1 MIFTDNDS
9 MRPIIQE
16 IVSDITSVLLDKE
29 NEVQLVICCLLA
41 RGHLLIED
49 HPGVG
54 KTTLVQCLAKVLDLA
69 SSRIQFTSDL
79 LPADIVGNSIYDT
92 LSQSF
97 RFHQGPLFAS
107 LVLGDE
113 LNRANPK
120 TQSAL
125 LQALEEGDVT
135 VDGKTYHLPRPF
147 FFIGTQNPRQQTG
160 TFPLPESQ
168 LDRFLMSLR
177 LNFASRDTE
186 IKIIQGQDPR
196 QKLQNLR
203 FRLTSADILAFQK
216 QVDEIHISQKLAA
229 YIAGYLDWSRL
240 PQFKGSPLSVR
251 AGMALA
257 RAARSWA
264 WMHEMSFVIPEDI
277 KHLAPYILG
286 HRIFPDQGI
295 VDGHH
300 VIQSIAN
307 EKAVID
313 AS

>member
-1 MIFTDNDS
+1 

-16 IVSDITSVLLDKE
+16 IVSDITSILLDKE

-54 KTTLVQCLAKVLDLA
+54 KTTLVQCLAKVLDLT

-79 LPADIVGNSIYDT
+79 LPADIVGNSIFD
-92 LSQSF
+92 SQAQSF
-97 RFHQGPLFAS
+97 KFHQGPLFAS

-125 LQALEEGDVT
+125 LQGLEEGDVT
-135 VDGKTYHLPRPF
+135 VDGKTYQLPRPF
-147 FFIGTQNPRQQTG
+147 LFIGTQNPRQQTG

-177 LNFASRDTE
+177 LNFASRGTE
-186 IKIIQGQDPR
+186 IKIIQGLDPR

-203 FRLTSADILAFQK
+203 FRMTGADILGFQK
-216 QVDEIHISQKLAA
+216 QIDEIHISRKLAT
-229 YIAGYLDWSRL
+229 YISGYLDWTRR

-251 AGMALA
+251 SGMALA

-264 WMHEMSFVIPEDI
+264 WMDQRTFVIPEDV
-277 KHLAPYILG
+277 KFLAPFILG

-295 VDGHH
+295 VEGHH
-300 VIQSIAN
+300 EIQAIVN
-307 EKAVID
+307 EMAVVEV
-313 AS
+313 A